1 MTAINRYRYRAAEQ
15 LQQHLGASGTIEAHQ
30 FADEVSKRPSQYLHA
45 LPDSERVAEIH
56 ETVRIRNVD

>member
-30 FADEVSKRPSQYLHA
+30 LANEVSKRPSQYLYT
-45 LPDSERVAEIH
+45 LPDSECVAEID
-56 ETVRIRNVD
+56 ETVRIRNID